1 MQRGILAFAAF
12 ACLALDVSAG
22 ERELRAVWI
31 PNTDTRFFESRAEIA
46 AAMEALAQGGINV
59 VFPVVWSKGATLYPS
74 EVMHELTGQAIDA
87 RYAGRDPLAET
98 IVEAH
103 QRGIEVIPWFEYGF
117 TDGHVKFP
125 GKILGVHPEWAALG
139 IDGKLVVKNNY
150 PWLNSLNPEVQRWM
164 SDLVL
169 EVCRKYDVDGV
180 QGDDRLP
187 ALPSEAGYNP
197 EIVAAY
203 KAETGRD
210 APSDTKEPRW
220 LAWRAERLTKYL
232 QELRA
237 EVKAVRADLVFSMAP
252 GAPSWAYTEYL
263 QQQERWMEL
272 GLLDAL
278 HPQVYARSFDEYEK
292 MLDTVFA
299 LDWVAKRKDKLFPG
313 VLSRIG
319 DWRASGELL
328 CESVQLNRKRKLDG
342 EVYFFH
348 QGLLD
353 DKGER
358 LTALAKGPYKRA
370 AGAPWRTQDNWRAPS
385 KPSLPKSGGAK
396 SLEDGRALELP
407 AGSAATVTWMVDAAC
422 EGAQRLALRLPQ
434 GHGLAGPLVLTVHQ
448 GPDARVL
455 MKSSDV
461 APLREGWVEFAG
473 VGWKRGETCSVT
485 LTLAPGDAVRRV
497 GELVALAD
505 RRPSQV
511 RTPKSESLSE
521 RGLLWKP
528 IDELN
533 TGLPPSLRVYAADCE
548 RPRLRAWLVEARFA
562 PKEWRARAAL
572 SDEGDG
578 VETVESFARDGD
590 ALVAINTGYFGGSK
604 SFSLVVDEGKQL
616 SPNVPSL
623 ARDGANLYPTRAA
636 FGIDADGA
644 CDIAWVYD
652 VEGKLL
658 RYSTPSPIRQG
669 APQPRPSD
677 EFPSKGQR
685 WKPRLAL
692 GGGPVLIESGATRIT
707 FDEEVF
713 WGSGMG
719 SLDARHPRTALGYTE
734 DGRLLLLVV
743 DGRSEASVGA
753 TLGELARELAALG
766 AHEAL
771 NLDGGGS
778 TTLVV
783 SGKVV
788 NRPSDKSGAREVAS
802 ALLLVPAR

>member
-1 MQRGILAFAAF
+1 MQREILAFAAF
-12 ACLALDVSAG
+12 ACLALDASAG

-31 PNTDTRFFESRAEIA
+31 PNTSTRFFDSRAEIA
-46 AAMEALAQGGINV
+46 TAMDALAKGGINV

-74 EVMHELTGQAIDA
+74 EVMRALTGQSIDA
-87 RYAGRDPLAET
+87 RYEGRDPLAET
-98 IVEAH
+98 IAEAH

-117 TDGHVKFP
+117 TDGHVRYP
-125 GKILGVHPEWAALG
+125 GKILARHPEWAALG
-139 IDGKLVVKNNY
+139 VDGKLVVKNDY
-150 PWLNSLNPEVQRWM
+150 PWLNSLDPAVQRWM

-169 EVCRKYDVDGV
+169 EVCRKYDIDGV

-232 QELRA
+232 TELRA
-237 EVKAVRADLVFSMAP
+237 EVKNVRAELVFSMAP

-278 HPQVYARSFDEYEK
+278 HPQVYARSFPEYEK
-292 MLDTVFA
+292 MLGTVFA

-319 DWRASGELL
+319 EWRASNELL
-328 CESVQLNRKRKLDG
+328 CESVELNRRRKLDG

-353 DKGER
+353 DEGAR

-370 AGAPWRTQDNWRAPS
+370 ARAPWREQDDWRAPA
-385 KPSLPKSGGAK
+385 KPAQPKAEGAK
-396 SLEDGRALELP
+396 SLDGGTVLELP
-407 AGSAATVTWMVDAAC
+407 VGKPVVVSWSVTAAC
-422 EGAQRLALRLPQ
+422 DGAQRLALRLPE
-434 GHGLAGPLVLTVHQ
+434 GHGVAGALRLDVQSSGGMGASLA
-448 GPDARVL
+448 A
-455 MKSSDV
+455 SDV
-461 APLREGWVEFAG
+461 ERWREGWIEFDGASA
-473 VGWKRGETCSVT
+473 KRGQA
-485 LTLAPGDAVRRV
+485 LAVRLELPASDAVRRI

-505 RRPSQV
+505 RRPRV
-511 RTPKSESLSE
+511 VPKPAPRTGMLD
-521 RGLLWKP
+521 WKP
-528 IDELN
+528 REDLN
-533 TGLPPSLRVYAADCE
+533 AGLPPSLRVFEARDE
-548 RPRLRAWLVEARFA
+548 KLPLRAWLVEASPA
-562 PKEWRARAAL
+562 PKEWKPRAEL
-572 SDEGDG
+572 SDDSDG
-578 VETVESFARDGD
+578 VETVESFAREAD
-590 ALVAINTGYFGGSK
+590 ALVAINTGYFGGGK
-604 SFSLVVDEGKQL
+604 SLSLVVEDGKVL
-616 SPNVPSL
+616 SHNVPSL
-623 ARDGANLYPTRAA
+623 ARDGASLHPTRAA
-636 FGIDADGA
+636 FGIDAKGA
-644 CDIAWVYD
+644 CDVAWVYGVD
-652 VEGKLL
+652 GQLL
-658 RYSTPSPIRQG
+658 RYPEPSPIRAG
-669 APQPRPSD
+669 NPQPKPS
-677 EFPSKGQR
+677 EKFPAGGER

-692 GGGPVLIESGATRIT
+692 GGGPVLIESGAERIT

-719 SLDARHPRTALGYTE
+719 QLSSRHPRTALGYAQ

-743 DGRSEASVGA
+743 DGRSDASAGA
-753 TLGELARELAALG
+753 TLGELARELQARG

-783 SGKVV
+783 NGLVV
-788 NRPSDKSGAREVAS
+788 NTPSDPQGAREVAS

>member
-1 MQRGILAFAAF
+1 MAA
-12 ACLALDVSAG
+12 ACLACSAVAG

-46 AAMEALAQGGINV
+46 SAMEALAQGGVNV

-74 EVMHELTGQAIDA
+74 EVMRALTGEAIDR
-87 RYAGRDPLAET
+87 RYEGRDPLAET

-117 TDGHVKFP
+117 ADGHVRFP
-125 GKILGVHPEWAALG
+125 GKLLRVHPEWAALG
-139 IDGKLVVKNNY
+139 ADGKPVIKNNY
-150 PWLNSLNPEVQRWM
+150 PWLNSLDPAVQRWM

-169 EVCRKYDVDGV
+169 EVCRKYDIDGV

-232 QELRA
+232 TELRA

-278 HPQVYARSFDEYEK
+278 HPQVYARSFAEYEQ
-292 MLDTVFA
+292 MLGTVFA

-313 VLSRIG
+313 VLVRIG

-328 CESVQLNRKRKLDG
+328 CDSVELNRKRKLEG

-353 DKGER
+353 DGGAR
-358 LTALAKGPYKRA
+358 LAALAKGPYKRA
-370 AGAPWRTQDNWRAPS
+370 AAAPWRKQDDWRAPA
-385 KPSLPKSGGAK
+385 KPAMPKADGAK
-396 SLEDGRALELP
+396 ELEGGKALELP
-407 AGSAATVTWMVDAAC
+407 VGVPVTVSWLVTASCD
-422 EGAQRLALRLPQ
+422 GGQRLALRLPQ
-434 GHGLAGPLVLTVHQ
+434 EHGLVGKVRLKVQQA
-448 GPDARVL
+448 PDAFVE
-455 MKSSDV
+455 V
-461 APLREGWVEFAG
+461 AASEVERWSEGWIEITG
-473 VGWKRGETCSVT
+473 VGWRRGATCNVT
-485 LTLAPGDAVRRV
+485 LELPASATPRRI
-497 GELVALAD
+497 GELVAL
-505 RRPSQV
+505 PSRMALAEAKPAQ
-511 RTPKSESLSE
+511 RTGMLDWQPRE
-521 RGLLWKP
+521 
-528 IDELN
+528 DLN
-533 TGLPPSLRVYAADCE
+533 AGLPSSLRVFEARDE
-548 RPRLRAWLVEARFA
+548 KLPLRAWLVEASPA
-562 PKEWRARAAL
+562 PKEWKPRAEL
-572 SDEGDG
+572 SDDADG
-578 VETVESFARDGD
+578 LETVESFARDRD
-590 ALVAINTGYFGGSK
+590 ALVAINTGYFGGGK
-604 SFSLVVDEGKQL
+604 SLSLVVEDGKVL
-616 SPNVPSL
+616 SHNVPSL
-623 ARDGANLYPTRAA
+623 ARDGASLYPTRAA
-636 FGIDADGA
+636 FGIDAKGA
-644 CDIAWVYD
+644 CDITWVYSVD
-652 VEGKLL
+652 GQLL
-658 RYSTPSPIRQG
+658 RYPQPSPIG
-669 APQPRPSD
+669 ASAPQPKPS
-677 EFPSKGQR
+677 EKFPVGGER

-692 GGGPVLIESGATRIT
+692 GGGPVLLESGAERIT

-719 SLDARHPRTALGYTE
+719 QLSSRHPRTALGYTR

-743 DGRSEASVGA
+743 DGRSDASAGA
-753 TLGELARELAALG
+753 TLGELARELQARG

-783 SGKVV
+783 NGLVV
-788 NRPSDKSGAREVAS
+788 NKPSDPQGAREVAS

>member
-1 MQRGILAFAAF
+1 MQREILAFAAL
-12 ACLALDVSAG
+12 ACLAPAALSG

-46 AAMEALAQGGINV
+46 SAMESLAKGGINV

-74 EVMHELTGQAIDA
+74 EVMRKLTGQSIDG
-87 RYAGRDPLAET
+87 RYEGRDPLAET

-117 TDGHVKFP
+117 TDGHVRFP
-125 GKILGVHPEWAALG
+125 GKILAHHPAWAALG
-139 IDGKLVVKNNY
+139 VDGKLVVKNTY
-150 PWLNSLNPEVQRWM
+150 PWLNSLDPAVQRWM

-169 EVCRKYDVDGV
+169 EVCRKYDIDGV

-203 KAETGRD
+203 KAETGRA

-232 QELRA
+232 TELRA

-278 HPQVYARSFDEYEK
+278 HPQVYARSFPEYEQ
-292 MLDTVFA
+292 MLGTVFA

-319 DWRASGELL
+319 DWRASSELL
-328 CESVQLNRKRKLDG
+328 CESVELNRTRKLDG

-358 LTALAKGPYKRA
+358 LAALAKGPYKRA
-370 AGAPWRTQDNWRAPS
+370 AAAPWRERDDWRPPA
-385 KPSLPKSGGAK
+385 KPALPKLIGTK
-396 SLEDGRALELP
+396 SLDGGKTLELP
-407 AGSAATVTWMVDAAC
+407 VGASVTVRWSVTTAR
-422 EGAQRLALRLPQ
+422 EGPPRLFLRLPEN
-434 GHGLAGPLVLTVHQ
+434 HGFSGDLQLCAWLG
-448 GPDARVL
+448 D
-455 MKSSDV
+455 DV
-461 APLREGWVEFAG
+461 QSCAIISQVELWREGWIEING
-473 VGWKRGETCSVT
+473 VGCGRGETCEVELS
-485 LTLAPGDAVRRV
+485 LPASDAPRRI
-497 GELVALAD
+497 GELVALTD
-505 RRPSQV
+505 RRKHAEPKPAP
-511 RTPKSESLSE
+511 RTGALD
-521 RGLLWKP
+521 WKP
-528 IDELN
+528 REDLN
-533 TGLPPSLRVYAADCE
+533 AALPPSLRVFEARDEAL
-548 RPRLRAWLVEARFA
+548 PLRAWLVEATSA
-562 PKEWRARAAL
+562 PKEWKPLAQL
-572 SDEGDG
+572 SDDADG
-578 VETVESFARDGD
+578 LETVESFARDGN
-590 ALVAINTGYFGGSK
+590 ALIAINTGYFGGGK
-604 SFSLVVDEGKQL
+604 SLSLVVEDGKVL
-616 SPNVPSL
+616 SHNVPSL
-623 ARDGANLYPTRAA
+623 ARDGANLYPTRSA
-636 FGIDADGA
+636 FGIDAKGA
-644 CDIAWVYD
+644 CDVAWVYGVD
-652 VEGKLL
+652 GQLM
-658 RYSTPSPIRQG
+658 RYPQPSPIG
-669 APQPRPSD
+669 AGNPQPKPS
-677 EFPSKGQR
+677 EKFPAGGER

-692 GGGPVLIESGATRIT
+692 GGGPVLLESGAERIT

-719 SLDARHPRTALGYTE
+719 QLSSRHPRTALGYAE

-743 DGRSEASVGA
+743 DGRSDASAGA
-753 TLGELARELAALG
+753 TLGELARELAARG

-783 SGKVV
+783 NGLVV
-788 NRPSDKSGAREVAS
+788 NTPSDPKGPREVAS
-802 ALLLVPAR
+802 ALLLVPPR